1 MKTRKFT
8 REFVDAYVAG
18 DGTVFEVATANP
30 LNPSCEEMA
39 EAERQCRAYENSAY
53 YIILEKLSK
62 SGAVLASN
70 FIPGFEDYKVV
81 DAIGCPADAESKGMK
96 VSVFLPIMIAD
107 MIGFDYG
114 CYDYMAFKPTKEE
127 DIDLLKH
134 LITLSKKWLSSDT
147 RYCGVHVS
155 DITLN
160 KIYYVGVGKDAERYS
175 RAASDII
182 IISHDKIKEQMKQQ
196 LIKLEENIELIEDS
210 SKFVFNYET
219 AKVEKKNDKR

>member
-39 EAERQCRAYENSAY
+39 EAERQCKAYENSAL
-53 YIILEKLSK
+53 YIVMEKLSK

-81 DAIGCPADAESKGMK
+81 DAIGSPNAENNHMK

-114 CYDYMAFKPTKEE
+114 SYDYMAFRPTKEE
-127 DIDLLKH
+127 DIDLLKQ
-134 LITLSKKWLSSDT
+134 LVTLSKRWLSSDT
-147 RYCGVHVS
+147 RHCGARIN
-155 DITLN
+155 DIKLN
-160 KIYYVGVGKDAERYS
+160 EIYYVGVGKDLERYS
-175 RAASDII
+175 HGSNDII
-182 IISHDKIKEQMKQQ
+182 IISHDKIKEQLKQQ
-196 LIKLEENIELIEDS
+196 LIKLEENIELIEDP

-219 AKVEKKNDKR
+219 AKVERKDDKR